1 MHWGR
6 RQAPKVSRPARSPA
20 GSRLGARWI
29 WPSSYRDSNATA
41 AGAFTRNEFAAP
53 PVKLDQATLAA
64 NQTRIRAV
72 IANAGNANA
81 CTGERGER
89 DAAGMQR
96 ACAEMLSLDPD
107 QVLVLSTGVIG
118 VPLPMQRVTEGI
130 RALPAK
136 LAKQGGMDA
145 ARAIMTTDTAPKHLS
160 LRASLADRA
169 FHLGGTAK
177 GSGMIHPN
185 MATMLAVVT
194 TDAQVPAAFLQ
205 TALQHA
211 VSVSFNAISVDGDTS
226 TNDTVLLLAN
236 APAQWPS
243 TPLRQ
248 GSASR
253 TR

>member
-1 MHWGR
+1 MND
-6 RQAPKVSRPARSPA
+6 APFRVDELGTTTSPEGFKASAVACGLKTGGALDLALFVSE
-20 GSRLGARWI
+20 G
-29 WPSSYRDSNATA
+29 NATA

-53 PVKLDQATLAA
+53 PVKLDQATLGA

-145 ARAIMTTDTAPKHLS
+145 ARAIMTTDTAAKHLS

-177 GSGMIHPN
+177 GS
-185 MATMLAVVT
+185 A
-194 TDAQVPAAFLQ
+194 
-205 TALQHA
+205 
-211 VSVSFNAISVDGDTS
+211 
-226 TNDTVLLLAN
+226 
-236 APAQWPS
+236 
-243 TPLRQ
+243 
-248 GSASR
+248 
-253 TR
+253 